1 MQAFATQEIVNE
13 LGNNAEIINYRMI
26 PQKDAYA
33 LIRRNNGWKII
44 LKDAYQFRYF
54 PKKRK
59 RAEKFERFFNDYL
72 CLTEE
77 FSEPEDFL
85 KYSCKYHIV
94 ISGSDQIWNK
104 HSNELEH
111 VGWKYMGPYLLKDFN
126 GKKISYASSVGNS
139 TENELQI
146 MKPYIKSFDYLSMRE
161 KSSANAMSTLLERP
175 VQHVLDPTLLLS
187 GDEWKKKLR
196 VIDKDPSKPYILF
209 YFNYSY
215 INIF

>member
-1 MQAFATQEIVNE
+1 MEEDRIIQIPGEYNGEINMRTIGIITYHAPYNYGSTLQAFATQEIVNE

-85 KYSCKYHIV
+85 KYTCVLNSVQNRH
-94 ISGSDQIWNK
+94 GSFR
-104 HSNELEH
+104 
-111 VGWKYMGPYLLKDFN
+111 VGIPK
-126 GKKISYASSVGNS
+126 
-139 TENELQI
+139 
-146 MKPYIKSFDYLSMRE
+146 
-161 KSSANAMSTLLERP
+161 
-175 VQHVLDPTLLLS
+175 
-187 GDEWKKKLR
+187 
-196 VIDKDPSKPYILF
+196 
-209 YFNYSY
+209 
-215 INIF
+215 NIFILLPLSIVSTDGCHESAD